1 MPPRAGSARF
11 DLGVRA
17 GPAFRVAALLFVV
30 AAWGGCGGGAPPAPD
45 VPAVFPAMVL
55 ATADSTSGHLH
66 VALHAV
72 PDPLVR
78 GQNVGQVAITDDAGQ
93 PVDGLSLTLIPWMPS
108 HGHGTSVQPEI
119 TATTAVGVFVA
130 NPLYLFM
137 AGEWELR
144 MTFEGAF
151 NDTATATVAIP

>member
-1 MPPRAGSARF
+1 MAPRPSGT
-11 DLGVRA
+11 
-17 GPAFRVAALLFVV
+17 RVALALRVGIVIGV
-30 AAWGGCGGGAPPAPD
+30 AASWGGCGGAVPPAPD
-45 VPAVFPAMVL
+45 VPASFPAMVL

-66 VALHAV
+66 IALRAA
-72 PDPLVR
+72 PAPLVR
-78 GQNVGQVAITDDAGQ
+78 GQNVGQLAITDDAGQ
-93 PVDGLSLTLIPWMPS
+93 PVDGLSLALIPWMPS

-119 TATTAVGVFVA
+119 TPSEVGVFIA

-144 MTFEGAF
+144 MTFEGVF